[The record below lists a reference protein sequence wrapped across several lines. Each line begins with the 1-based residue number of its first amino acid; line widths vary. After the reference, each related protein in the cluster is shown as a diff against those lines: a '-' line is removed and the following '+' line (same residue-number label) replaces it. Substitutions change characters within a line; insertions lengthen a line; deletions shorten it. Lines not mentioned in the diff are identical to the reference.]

1 MCNGWRPSVCL
12 VDRQQQ
18 RRPAG
23 LLLCALRRRRLNT
36 DLFTML
42 LTRYTSNYMLRRKQS
57 RFLFFFETVQRQTD
71 VAHDDL
77 RNMQY
82 GTQSA
87 DVRALIVTS

>member
-1 MCNGWRPSVCL
+1 MCNGLASVRL
-12 VDRQQQ
+12 SRRSTTATTAGGFAAV
-18 RRPAG
+18 RPATKEAQHR
-23 LLLCALRRRRLNT
+23 LVHDVTDALYLELHAT
-36 DLFTML
+36 QKAVAF
-42 LTRYTSNYMLRRKQS
+42 SV
-57 RFLFFFETVQRQTD
+57 FFETVQRQTD